1 MNGRRQKIGKRSLR
15 RPGVI
20 ALALVAALSAQIV
33 DVHDAQAGD
42 DAPKANAKAPTKATA
57 KDGEKGGKPAAG
69 ANTSELQSKLQSGQ
83 EDSILEALTV
93 IAEQRNPEHAP
104 LVAGLLE
111 RGSTG
116 KVLLLA
122 LDTAGRLK
130 SPTLGDRVAPYIR
143 HRNGEVRRAAV
154 RALVKTQGPHAAAAL
169 RQALRSADPFVRNTA
184 ASGLGSL
191 GAKDAVEDLFKALAN
206 NVAEAAASIG
216 QLCDAANCEKLADLL
231 GKAPFDIVTGG
242 LEQALFR
249 PASEV
254 PDATK
259 IKIVVRL
266 REVGTNESRRYL
278 GDVRSR
284 WPADASAAVRQA
296 LDSAVKGAPGGQK

>member
-1 MNGRRQKIGKRSLR
+1 MNARRLKIGVRSPR
-15 RPGVI
+15 RPGLI
-20 ALALVAALSAQIV
+20 ALSFVAALVAQSLSAA
-33 DVHDAQAGD
+33 DAQAGD
-42 DAPKANAKAPTKATA
+42 KPTAGA
-57 KDGEKGGKPAAG
+57 KDSKSTGGAD
-69 ANTSELQSKLQSGQ
+69 TSQLQAKLQSG
-83 EDSILEALTV
+83 EENSILEALTT
-93 IAEQRNPEHAP
+93 IAEQRNADHAP
-104 LVAGLLE
+104 LVAGVLE
-111 RGSTG
+111 RGSTS
-116 KVLLLA
+116 KVLLMA

-130 SPTLGDRVAPYIR
+130 AETLGDRVAPYIR

-216 QLCDAANCEKLADLL
+216 QLCDAASCEKLAALL
-231 GKAPFDIVTGG
+231 GKTPFDIVTGG

-249 PASEV
+249 PSADV

-278 GDVRSR
+278 TDVRSR
-284 WPADASAAVRQA
+284 WPADGSAAVRQA
-296 LDSAVKGAPGGQK
+296 LDSAVKGVAGGNQ

>member
-1 MNGRRQKIGKRSLR
+1 MNGRRLKMGIGSRR

-20 ALALVAALSAQIV
+20 TLGLFAAALAVVTAV
-33 DVHDAQAGD
+33 DAQAGD
-42 DAPKANAKAPTKATA
+42 DTQSSGKSSSKATKSAAVDISQLQA
-57 KDGEKGGKPAAG
+57 K
-69 ANTSELQSKLQSGQ
+69 LRSGQ

-93 IAEQRNPEHAP
+93 IAEQRNADHAP
-104 LVAGLLE
+104 LVGSVLE
-111 RGSTG
+111 QGSTS
-116 KVLLLA
+116 KVLLMA

-130 SPTLGDRVAPYIR
+130 APTLGDRVAPYIR

-169 RQALRSADPFVRNTA
+169 RQALRSSDPFVRNTA

-216 QLCDAANCEKLADLL
+216 QLCDAASCEKLAGLL

-242 LEQALFR
+242 LEQTLFR
-249 PASEV
+249 PATEV
-254 PDATK
+254 PDAVK

-278 GDVRSR
+278 TDVRSR
-284 WPADASAAVRQA
+284 WPADGSAAVRQA
-296 LDSAVKGAPGGQK
+296 LDSAVKGAPTGGTQ

>member
-1 MNGRRQKIGKRSLR
+1 
-15 RPGVI
+15 VI
-20 ALALVAALSAQIV
+20 TLGLFVATFAAQTV
-33 DVHDAQAGD
+33 TATDAQAGD
-42 DAPKANAKAPTKATA
+42 DSPPVTAQPNSKANSKASKPGAAVDVGQLQAK
-57 KDGEKGGKPAAG
+57 
-69 ANTSELQSKLQSGQ
+69 LRSGQ

-93 IAEQRNPEHAP
+93 IAEARNLDHAP
-104 LVAGLLE
+104 LVGSVLE
-111 RGSTG
+111 QGSTT
-116 KVLLLA
+116 KVLLMA

-130 SPTLGDRVAPYIR
+130 APTLGDRVAPYIR

-191 GAKDAVEDLFKALAN
+191 GAKDAVDDLFKALAN

-216 QLCDAANCEKLADLL
+216 QLCDAASCEKLAGLL

-249 PASEV
+249 PAAEV
-254 PDATK
+254 PDTVK

-278 GDVRSR
+278 TDVRSR
-284 WPADASAAVRQA
+284 WPADGSAAVRQA
-296 LDSAVKGAPGGQK
+296 LDSAVKGAPTGGKQ

>member
-1 MNGRRQKIGKRSLR
+1 MNGRRLKIGVRSLK
-15 RPGVI
+15 RPGVF
-20 ALALVAALSAQIV
+20 ALGLVAALIAQCLSAGN
-33 DVHDAQAGD
+33 AQAGD
-42 DAPKANAKAPTKATA
+42 
-57 KDGEKGGKPAAG
+57 KPAAG
-69 ANTSELQSKLQSGQ
+69 AKDSKSAGGADTNQLQAELQSG
-83 EDSILEALTV
+83 EEHRILEALTT
-93 IAEQRNPEHAP
+93 IAEQRNADHAP
-104 LVAGLLE
+104 LVAGVLE
-111 RGSTG
+111 RGSTS

-130 SPTLGDRVAPYIR
+130 VQTLGDRVAPYIR

-216 QLCDAANCEKLADLL
+216 QLCDAASCEKLAALL

-249 PASEV
+249 PSAEV
-254 PDATK
+254 PDTTK

-278 GDVRSR
+278 TDVRSR
-284 WPADASAAVRQA
+284 WPADGSVAVRQA
-296 LDSAVKGAPGGQK
+296 LDSAVKGVAGGNP

>member
-1 MNGRRQKIGKRSLR
+1 MNGRELKMRVRSLR
-15 RPGVI
+15 RLGAVTLCGLG
-20 ALALVAALSAQIV
+20 AVAALGLSTRALAQS
-33 DVHDAQAGD
+33 
-42 DAPKANAKAPTKATA
+42 KAPSKAASATA
-57 KDGEKGGKPAAG
+57 KAKDSSPSAGKAAG
-69 ANTSELQSKLQSGQ
+69 GADTSALQAKLQSGQ
-83 EDSILEALTV
+83 EDAILEALTA
-93 IAEQRNPEHAP
+93 IAEKRDTEHAP
-104 LVAGLLE
+104 LVAGVLE
-111 RGSTG
+111 RGSTT
-116 KVLLLA
+116 KVLLMA

-130 SPTLGDRVAPYIR
+130 STTLGDRVAPYIR
-143 HRNGEVRRAAV
+143 HRNADVRHAAV
-154 RALVKTQGPHAAAAL
+154 KALVKVQGPHAASAL
-169 RQALRSADPFVRNTA
+169 RQALRSSDPFVRNTA

-191 GAKDAVEDLFKALAN
+191 GAKDAVDDLFKALTN

-216 QLCDAANCEKLADLL
+216 QLCDSSNCERLAALL

-278 GDVRSR
+278 TDVRSR
-284 WPADASAAVRQA
+284 WPADGSPAVRQA
-296 LDSAVKGAPGGQK
+296 LDSAVKGAPAGGQK

>member
-1 MNGRRQKIGKRSLR
+1 MNGCRLKMGVGSRR

-20 ALALVAALSAQIV
+20 ALGLFVAALATQTV
-33 DVHDAQAGD
+33 TAADALAGD
-42 DAPKANAKAPTKATA
+42 DSPPSTGKPTAKAGKSAASVDVSQLQA
-57 KDGEKGGKPAAG
+57 K
-69 ANTSELQSKLQSGQ
+69 LRSGQ

-93 IAEQRNPEHAP
+93 IAEQRNVDHAP
-104 LVAGLLE
+104 LVAGVLE
-111 RGSTG
+111 QGSTS
-116 KVLLLA
+116 KVLLMA
-122 LDTAGRLK
+122 LDTAGRIK
-130 SPTLGDRVAPYIR
+130 APTLGDRVAPYIR

-206 NVAEAAASIG
+206 NVAEAASSIG
-216 QLCDAANCEKLADLL
+216 QLCDASSCEKLAALL

-249 PASEV
+249 PSADV
-254 PDATK
+254 PDAVK

-278 GDVRSR
+278 TDVRSR
-284 WPADASAAVRQA
+284 WPAEGSAAVRQA
-296 LDSAVKGAPGGQK
+296 LDSAVKGAPTGGKQ

>member
-1 MNGRRQKIGKRSLR
+1 MNGRRLKMGVGSRR

-20 ALALVAALSAQIV
+20 TLGLFVAALAAQTV
-33 DVHDAQAGD
+33 AAADAQAGD
-42 DAPKANAKAPTKATA
+42 DSPPAAAKP
-57 KDGEKGGKPAAG
+57 GKPGKPGAG
-69 ANTSELQSKLQSGQ
+69 VDVSQLQAKLRSGQ
-83 EDSILEALTV
+83 EESILEALTV
-93 IAEQRNPEHAP
+93 IAEQRNVDHAP
-104 LVAGLLE
+104 LVSSVLE
-111 RGSTG
+111 QGSTS
-116 KVLLLA
+116 KVLLMA

-130 SPTLGDRVAPYIR
+130 APTLGDRVAPYIR

-169 RQALRSADPFVRNTA
+169 RQALRSSDPYVRNTA

-216 QLCDAANCEKLADLL
+216 QLCDATSCEKLAALL

-249 PASEV
+249 PAAEV
-254 PDATK
+254 PDAVK

-278 GDVRSR
+278 TDVRSR
-284 WPADASAAVRQA
+284 WPADGSAAVRQA
-296 LDSAVKGAPGGQK
+296 LDSAVKGAPTGGKQ